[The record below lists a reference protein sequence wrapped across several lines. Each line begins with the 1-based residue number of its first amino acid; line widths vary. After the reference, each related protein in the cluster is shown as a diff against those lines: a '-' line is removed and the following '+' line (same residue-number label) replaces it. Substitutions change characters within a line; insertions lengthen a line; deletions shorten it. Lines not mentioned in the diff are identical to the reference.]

1 MCNIAG
7 YAGKNNAAPILIE
20 MLKRQQYFDGAG
32 SAGIATIYN
41 GKIYTRK
48 VIGDVD
54 TLIKTTDALYLPG
67 TVGIA
72 HTRPTGIPQQ
82 WGFAHPF
89 LTSDETMAGM
99 TNGSTA
105 GVPEYPAKAQ
115 SATEFLEEQGYV
127 FRAEEFLPRC
137 TFPKIK
143 CGAFVSCVETRTN
156 MVHYY
161 VSQGMSIPEAMSK
174 VASTIYADNVLGI
187 LSLNTPDRFY
197 INRTT
202 RPAATMET
210 DDGTYVATSAIA
222 FPDEAVGT
230 VGQLPVMYP
239 CEISADGITVHE
251 EYKMS
256 GCDEVYPLTA
266 ESIDEGYVRISKMLE
281 GKKETPLDFD
291 DLERAVGKEMR
302 DLFPKE
308 QRLIQD
314 AEVVYH
320 ALYRLYKEGKLNRTV
335 APNKNGVDRYYMW
348 I

>member
-20 MLKRQQYFDGAG
+20 MLRRQQHFDGAG

-41 GKIYTRK
+41 GKIYSRK

-54 TLIKTTDALYLPG
+54 TLVKTTDALYLPG

-89 LTSDETMAGM
+89 LSCDETMAGM

-105 GVPEYPAKAQ
+105 GIPEYADKAQ
-115 SATEFLEEQGYV
+115 AATEFLEAQGYV

-137 TFPKIK
+137 TFPRLKS
-143 CGAFVSCVETRTN
+143 GAFVSCVETRTN

-174 VASTIYADNVLGI
+174 VASTLYADNVLGI
-187 LSLNTPDRFY
+187 ISLKTPDRFY

-202 RPAATMET
+202 RPAATITTE
-210 DDGTYVATSAIA
+210 DGTYVATSEIA
-222 FPDEAVGT
+222 FPDDIDVPVGH
-230 VGQLPVMYP
+230 LPVMYP
-239 CEISADGITVHE
+239 CEITADGVTVHE

-256 GCDEVYPLTA
+256 GCDEVYPVSD
-266 ESIDEGYVRISKMLE
+266 ESFEEGYKRISAML
-281 GKKETPLDFD
+281 P
-291 DLERAVGKEMR
+291 
-302 DLFPKE
+302 P
-308 QRLIQD
+308 
-314 AEVVYH
+314 
-320 ALYRLYKEGKLNRTV
+320 
-335 APNKNGVDRYYMW
+335 DRQ
-348 I
+348 